1 MNLIKVN
8 EQLHKQ
14 VNNISKC
21 KCNSNNNAHKRSKS
35 KLNQNV
41 TYELKGLIDNK

>member
-14 VNNISKC
+14 VNVSKC
-21 KCNSNNNAHKRSKS
+21 NTNNCAHKRSKS

-41 TYELKGLIDNK
+41 TYELKGIIDK

>member
-1 MNLIKVN
+1 MNLVKVN

-21 KCNSNNNAHKRSKS
+21 NNCSHKRSKS

-41 TYELKGLIDNK
+41 TYELKGIIDNNNK

>member
-14 VNNISKC
+14 VNVSKG
-21 KCNSNNNAHKRSKS
+21 NNNYIHKRSKS
-35 KLNQNV
+35 KLNQTV
-41 TYELKGLIDNK
+41 TYELKGIIDK

>member
-1 MNLIKVN
+1 MNLVKVN

-14 VNNISKC
+14 VNSVSKC
-21 KCNSNNNAHKRSKS
+21 NNNHNHKRSKS

-41 TYELKGLIDNK
+41 TYELKGIIDNNK

>member
-1 MNLIKVN
+1 MNLVKVN

-21 KCNSNNNAHKRSKS
+21 NSNNHKRSKS

-41 TYELKGLIDNK
+41 TYELKGIIDNDK